1 VCSRDLY
8 RIIFQRG
15 TLADSCTGLGQ
26 KYFSL
31 EEIPR
36 EVAAVGEVLLYRV
49 VTSDGQVARIKNSRT
64 FRFVNDTD

>member
-1 VCSRDLY
+1 MLPVPLFLCSRDLY

-15 TLADSCTGLGQ
+15 RLADSCTGLRQ

-36 EVAAVGEVLLYRV
+36 EVAAV
-49 VTSDGQVARIKNSRT
+49 
-64 FRFVNDTD
+64 